1 MPGERRALTR
11 RVAQLKT
18 ISGIFVEPAG
28 CLLTQNELISPH
40 GALSAQSGHDIRLAT
55 QKEMGWWR
63 DGPQQPADWLTHR
76 LLPFQSGLSPL
87 LPVAHY
93 LNQTLDFLQEA
104 ALLAWEKCHDGH
116 NWNWKS
122 FFCSKVKINDLV
134 YEFTHVCV
142 RVAMATMLRTCLRGN
157 SSPIIFV

>member
-55 QKEMGWWR
+55 QKEMG
-63 DGPQQPADWLTHR
+63 
-76 LLPFQSGLSPL
+76 
-87 LPVAHY
+87 
-93 LNQTLDFLQEA
+93 
-104 ALLAWEKCHDGH
+104 
-116 NWNWKS
+116 
-122 FFCSKVKINDLV
+122 
-134 YEFTHVCV
+134 
-142 RVAMATMLRTCLRGN
+142 
-157 SSPIIFV
+157 